1 MKMQG
6 IKNIFRKTV
15 LAKVD
20 KEIKNNDGRQA
31 YLRVNVNKDEKHE
44 YIANIYD
51 RQDSNIF
58 SSLVYSNGLAICPEE
73 CKVIKSGDQLE
84 VIMLED

>member
-6 IKNIFRKTV
+6 IKNIYRKKI
-15 LAKVD
+15 LAKID
-20 KEIKNNDGRQA
+20 KDIVTNDGRRA
-31 YLRVNVNKDEKHE
+31 YLRVSVIKDEKKG
-44 YIANIYD
+44 YIAKVFD

-73 CKVIKSGDQLE
+73 CKVIKSGEQLE
-84 VIMLED
+84 VIILE

>member
-6 IKNIFRKTV
+6 LKDVNRKKV
-15 LAKVD
+15 LAKID
-20 KEIKNNDGRQA
+20 KDIVTNDGRRS
-31 YLRVNVNKDEKHE
+31 YLRVNVTKDERDGYVAKV
-44 YIANIYD
+44 YD

-73 CKVIKSGDQLE
+73 CKVIKSGEQLE
-84 VIMLED
+84 VIVLE

>member
-20 KEIKNNDGRQA
+20 KEIKNNDGRRA
-31 YLRVNVNKDEKHE
+31 YLRVNVNKDEKYE

-73 CKVIKSGDQLE
+73 CKVVKSGDQLE
-84 VIMLED
+84 VIILED